1 MSKLTINT
9 RQRRFPVAP
18 NLYGLFYE
26 DINRG
31 GDNGMYPEL
40 LRNRAFEDS
49 LPPEGCTVYDEGRS
63 IVTRFGWKDRFNNG
77 EGLDR
82 WKTMEDDVQ
91 ALLARIRSAKQ
102 AR

>member
-49 LPPEGCTVYDEGRS
+49 LPPEGCNPLTEINLFHIFIPPLFIFLERS
-63 IVTRFGWKDRFNNG
+63 PT
-77 EGLDR
+77 
-82 WKTMEDDVQ
+82 
-91 ALLARIRSAKQ
+91 A
-102 AR
+102 